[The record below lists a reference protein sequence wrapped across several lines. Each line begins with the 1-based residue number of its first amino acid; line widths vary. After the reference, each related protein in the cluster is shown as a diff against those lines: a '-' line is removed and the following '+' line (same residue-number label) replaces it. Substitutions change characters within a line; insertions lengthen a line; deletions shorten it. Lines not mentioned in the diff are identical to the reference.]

1 MSLPPIDVTKLV
13 LRGLRAVDD
22 TRKGIEKGW
31 QRLTGTAKPTEPP
44 LDRRR
49 PPGLW

>member
-31 QRLTGTAKPTEPP
+31 QRLTGAAKPTEPP